1 MVSSVRCSVAPNSTE
16 QYSNRH
22 LLVALIARALAC
34 SWCPTCHTPAVL
46 PLAWTKPASASCYA
60 GLLPTPLLVL
70 PHVLCA
76 CCALAAGPH
85 ASRPQLARQL
95 LASRRTPARRTPA
108 CLLLARAATRSSV
121 LVRCVAGHLR
131 FSVVRLI
138 RLGGSPKPKPN
149 PTTGIAKK

>member
-1 MVSSVRCSVAPNSTE
+1 MVSSVRCSVAPNRTE

-70 PHVLCA
+70 PMCFAPAARLPLARTRHAPSSPASCWPAAARQPAARHRA
-76 CCALAAGPH
+76 CCSLAQP
-85 ASRPQLARQL
+85 RARQSSSAAL
-95 LASRRTPARRTPA
+95 LGICA
-108 CLLLARAATRSSV
+108 
-121 LVRCVAGHLR
+121 
-131 FSVVRLI
+131 I
-138 RLGGSPKPKPN
+138 R
-149 PTTGIAKK
+149 

>member
-1 MVSSVRCSVAPNSTE
+1 
-16 QYSNRH
+16 
-22 LLVALIARALAC
+22 
-34 SWCPTCHTPAVL
+34 
-46 PLAWTKPASASCYA
+46 
-60 GLLPTPLLVL
+60 
-70 PHVLCA
+70 VLCA

-131 FSVVRLI
+131 YSVVRLI
-138 RLGGSPKPKPN
+138 RFGGSPKPKPK
-149 PTTGIAKK
+149 PTTEIAKKLKPTPNRINQKPTVRFGSVIGFR